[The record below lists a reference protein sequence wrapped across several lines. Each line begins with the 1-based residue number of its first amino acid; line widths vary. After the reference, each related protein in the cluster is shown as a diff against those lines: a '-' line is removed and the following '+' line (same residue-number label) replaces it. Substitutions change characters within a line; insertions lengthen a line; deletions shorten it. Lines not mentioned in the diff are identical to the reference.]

1 MSIDKE
7 VASMAVFN
15 QRDDPM
21 LTSSDYP
28 ATSSIGTGG
37 GPLLNDENDGG
48 AAGNTS
54 VQ

>member
-7 VASMAVFN
+7 VASMAVFK

-37 GPLLNDENDGG
+37 PLLNDENDVG
-48 AAGNTS
+48 ASGNTS